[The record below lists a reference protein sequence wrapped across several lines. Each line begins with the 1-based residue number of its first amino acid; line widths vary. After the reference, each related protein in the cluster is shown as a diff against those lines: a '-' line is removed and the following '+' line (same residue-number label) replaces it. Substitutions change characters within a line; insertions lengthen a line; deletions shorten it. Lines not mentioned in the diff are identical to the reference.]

1 VSEAVGESLS
11 PEVVQAAAEDLAAA
25 CRRLHAGGLLA
36 GAEGNLSLRLADGTL
51 LVTASG
57 VEKARIVAGQVL
69 RVHADGTYAD
79 GVYADGVYA
88 DGTEHHDA
96 RTMREG
102 RDALSAAAAL
112 SASDRTLRASSEL
125 KMHLAL
131 YAARPDVQAVVHA
144 HPPAATGFAAAGRTL
159 PADVLPELPVVVG
172 PVVLVPYARPGTQ
185 ALADAIAE
193 CALDHEVFLLANH
206 GVTAVGPS
214 LNDAVLR
221 LESVEQAAR
230 ILLVSTLLGGA
241 VPLPAGEAAALASLR
256 VSRELHT

>member
-1 VSEAVGESLS
+1 MGESLS
-11 PEVVQAAAEDLAAA
+11 PEAVQAAAEDLAAA

-36 GAEGNLSLRLADGTL
+36 GAEGNLSLRLSDGSL

-57 VEKARIVAGQVL
+57 VDKARIAATQVL
-69 RVHADGTYAD
+69 RVHM
-79 GVYADGVYA
+79 

-96 RTMREG
+96 RNIRSS
-102 RDALSAAAAL
+102 RDAHDVRPTL
-112 SASDRTLRASSEL
+112 SASDRALRASSEL

-144 HPPAATGFAAAGRTL
+144 HPPAATGFAAAGRAL

-172 PVVLVPYARPGTQ
+172 PVALVPYARPGTQ
-185 ALADAIAE
+185 ALADAIAA

-206 GVTAVGPS
+206 GVTAVGHS

-256 VSRELHT
+256 LSRELHT